1 MFHLERESQLRA
13 TQEEAQKRVD
23 DAWAQVKELQQR
35 ENHLKVRSVSRE
47 EKMFSIDGC
56 AWQLSNGFFFL
67 SFLESARNGCSYNAR
82 SGERPKPTESQR

>member
-67 SFLESARNGCSYNAR
+67 SFLESVRNGCSYNAR
-82 SGERPKPTESQR
+82 RGEHPKPTESQR

>member
-13 TQEEAQKRVD
+13 TQEEALKRVD

>member
-1 MFHLERESQLRA
+1 MFHIERESQLRA

-47 EKMFSIDGC
+47 EKMFSV
-56 AWQLSNGFFFL
+56 
-67 SFLESARNGCSYNAR
+67 
-82 SGERPKPTESQR
+82 

>member
-23 DAWAQVKELQQR
+23 DTWAQVKELQQR

>member
-35 ENHLKVRSVSRE
+35 ENHLKVRRVSRE
-47 EKMFSIDGC
+47 ELFSIDRC

-67 SFLESARNGCSYNAR
+67 SFFLRVS
-82 SGERPKPTESQR
+82 